1 MNLIQE
7 SSAFAAW
14 FARVM
19 RTFFQLRPLT
29 TAGVV
34 VAEATATMTRILSL
48 LLPLKV
54 ILLAG
59 SPGVPRYFPF
69 VDPADKS
76 IWLLGLSLAAVTFY
90 LVTLLLEAMVNR
102 LSQDA
107 GKEILYRAN
116 ALTLLKNQEET
127 IQGYYASFCEIS
139 ASLLF
144 LSAAFLVLM
153 VLNFWL
159 FIFMLFLMA
168 GYYFFSAWALSGC
181 DVRRDKL
188 KLYIQDKTGNY
199 LKIITSLAF
208 LAGFFIILAPFLT
221 SDGGNIIIAILSI
234 LLLRRSLN
242 FFVSSTKEAVNLC
255 RNKHKIDALIFP
267 GIQMESPEGKD
278 KLAVRDV
285 FHKSARESMV
295 QAEMSLLMPPGVS
308 LDVHWMDPTI
318 PGMYM
323 FMIKTGKQDSHQE
336 ALFQKQVFTT
346 QSAQLFEN
354 EDYLFTRISRNEL
367 KAPALVTRYT
377 REPFVCQ
384 ILEYGLGEP
393 VPGNKWKSLHDNLLE
408 YYYSIKPSPEL
419 VKAFRTSHK
428 SLHEIL
434 SREFVSRTWIAV
446 DTPEE
451 KSDLNLFL
459 EYLPGTE
466 CMLKSVPYFIHN
478 PDLTVK
484 NTVQTEAGEVLV
496 MTWGRW
502 TLEPLGA
509 VMPFDQKRLDQLLEV
524 VKENR
529 TDTPKDLDLDRLD
542 LVHYCRTLEKEI
554 SKGNYKAALTTINKV
569 LSNPVLKSP

>member
-14 FARVM
+14 FTRVM

-29 TAGVV
+29 TFGVIT
-34 VAEATATMTRILSL
+34 AEATATMTRILSL

-76 IWLLGLSLAAVTFY
+76 IWILGLSLAAVTFY
-90 LVTLLLEAMVNR
+90 LVTLSLEALVNR

-127 IQGYYASFCEIS
+127 IQGYYSSFCEIS
-139 ASLLF
+139 ASFLF

-153 VLNFWL
+153 ILNFWL
-159 FIFMLFLMA
+159 FIFMLFIMTGCYL
-168 GYYFFSAWALSGC
+168 FSAWVLSGC
-181 DVRRDKL
+181 DARPGKVKH
-188 KLYIQDKTGNY
+188 YIQEKTSNY
-199 LKIITSLAF
+199 LKIITSLVF
-208 LAGFFIILAPFLT
+208 LAAFFIILAPFLS

-242 FFVSSTKEAVNLC
+242 FFVSSTRQAVKLSK
-255 RNKHKIDALIFP
+255 NKHKIDALIFP
-267 GIQMESPEGKD
+267 GVQMEAPERKD
-278 KLAVRDV
+278 RLAVRDV

-295 QAEMSLLMPPGVS
+295 QEEMSRLMPAAVN

-323 FMIKTGKQDSHQE
+323 FMIKTAKQDSLHE
-336 ALFQKQVFTT
+336 AFFQKQVFPR
-346 QSAQLFEN
+346 QSAKLFEN
-354 EDYLFTRISRNEL
+354 EDYLFTRISREEL
-367 KAPALVTRYT
+367 KAPALITRYT

-384 ILEYGLGEP
+384 ILEYGLSEP
-393 VPGNKWKSLHDNLLE
+393 VPEKNWKSLHDDLLE
-408 YYYSIKPSPEL
+408 YYCSIKPPPEL
-419 VKAFRTSHK
+419 IKAYCSSHK
-428 SLHEIL
+428 SLYEIL
-434 SREFVSRTWIAV
+434 SREFVSRVWIAV

-451 KSDLNLFL
+451 ENQLDNFL
-459 EYLPGTE
+459 ERLPGIE
-466 CMLKSVPYFIHN
+466 SMLKSMPCFIHN

-484 NTVQTEAGEVLV
+484 NTVKTDDHDILV

-509 VMPFDQKRLDQLLEV
+509 VMPFEQKRLDQLLEV
-524 VKENR
+524 VKKR
-529 TDTPKDLDLDRLD
+529 RSDIPADLDLDRLY
-542 LVHYCRTLEKEI
+542 LVNSCRKLEKEI
-554 SKGNYKAALTTINKV
+554 SQGVYKAALRTINKV
-569 LSNPVLKSP
+569 PANFGL

>member
-29 TAGVV
+29 TFGVIT
-34 VAEATATMTRILSL
+34 AEATATMTRILSL

-59 SPGVPRYFPF
+59 SPGVPRWFPF
-69 VDPADKS
+69 IDPADKS
-76 IWLLGLSLAAVTFY
+76 IWILGLSLAAVTFY
-90 LVTLLLEAMVNR
+90 LVTLSLEALVNR

-127 IQGYYASFCEIS
+127 IQGYYSSFCEIS
-139 ASLLF
+139 ASLIF

-153 VLNFWL
+153 LLNFWL
-159 FIFMLFLMA
+159 FIFMLFIMT

-181 DVRRDKL
+181 DVRPGNVKM
-188 KLYIQDKTGNY
+188 YIQNKTENY
-199 LKIITSLAF
+199 LKIITSFAF
-208 LAGFFIILAPFLT
+208 LAAFFIILAPFLT

-242 FFVSSTKEAVNLC
+242 FFVSSTKQAVKLC
-255 RNKHKIDALIFP
+255 KNKHQIDALIFP
-267 GIQMESPEGKD
+267 GIQMEAPEGKD
-278 KLAVRDV
+278 RLAVRDV
-285 FHKSARESMV
+285 FYKSARESMV
-295 QAEMSLLMPPGVS
+295 QEEMSRLMPAAVN

-323 FMIKTGKQDSHQE
+323 FMIKTAKQDSLHE
-336 ALFQKQVFTT
+336 AFFQKQVFPR

-354 EDYLFTRISRNEL
+354 EDYLFTRVSRDEL

-384 ILEYGLGEP
+384 VLEYGLGEP
-393 VPGNKWKSLHDNLLE
+393 VPGKKWRSLHDELLE
-408 YYYSIKPSPEL
+408 YYCSIKPPPEL
-419 VKAFRTSHK
+419 VKAYRASHK
-428 SLHEIL
+428 TLHEIL
-434 SREFVSRTWIAV
+434 DREFVGRIWIAV

-451 KSDLNLFL
+451 ESRLNNFL
-459 EYLPGTE
+459 ERLPGIQS
-466 CMLKSVPYFIHN
+466 MLKSMPCFIHN

-484 NTVQTEAGEVLV
+484 NTVQTEDHDVLV

-509 VMPFDQKRLDQLLEV
+509 VMPFDQKRLGQLLGV
-524 VKENR
+524 VQESR
-529 TDTPKDLDLDRLD
+529 SDTPEGLDLDRLY
-542 LVHYCRTLEKEI
+542 LVNSCRKLEKEI
-554 SKGNYKAALTTINKV
+554 SKGTYKAALTTINKV
-569 LSNPVLKSP
+569 LSRPASGST